1 MIPGQILV
9 GLSGP
14 ELTPV
19 EAEWLRHPRVAGA
32 ILFDRN
38 IQDWQQ
44 LRALTTAIH
53 RQSTPAPLVAV
64 DQEGGRVQRV
74 QAPATRLPPARRLG
88 QRFAADPDSAR
99 EQAGQMGWLMAA
111 ELRAA
116 GVDWSLAP
124 VLDLDHGAS
133 TVIGDRAF
141 HGDPATVAALGAAW
155 SHGMQAAGM
164 PACGKH
170 FPGHG
175 GVTADSHESL
185 PVDERSAGALRAA
198 DMVPFARVAADG
210 LDAVMTAHVVYPGVD
225 QRPATFSPVWLDA
238 ILRRELGFAGVVV
251 GDDLGMAG
259 AAGFG
264 DYPERAQAAAEAGCD
279 LLLLCNELTAV
290 APVLDALGS
299 RVPSATRERVAALRP
314 RVAAPETLERL
325 QSTDTWR
332 RAYAGVRGLCD

>member
-14 ELTPV
+14 VVTAE

-38 IQDWQQ
+38 IYDWQQ
-44 LRALTTAIH
+44 LLALTTAIH
-53 RQSTPAPLVAV
+53 GQTTPAPLVVV
-64 DQEGGRVQRV
+64 DQEGGRVQRI

-88 QRFAADPDSAR
+88 ERFTADPEGAR
-99 EQAGQMGWLMAA
+99 EAAGQMGWLMAA

-141 HGDPATVAALGAAW
+141 DADPATVATLGAAW
-155 SHGMQAAGM
+155 SQGMQAVGM

-175 GVTADSHESL
+175 GVVADSHEAL
-185 PVDERSAGALRAA
+185 PVDERDAAELRAG
-198 DMVPFARVAADG
+198 DMIPFARLATAG
-210 LDAVMTAHVVYPGVD
+210 LDAVMTAHVVYPAVD
-225 QRPATFSPVWLDA
+225 ERPATFSPVWLDT

-279 LLLLCNELTAV
+279 LLLLCNELAAV
-290 APVLDALGS
+290 APVLDAMGS
-299 RVPSATRERVAALRP
+299 RVPTRTRERVATLQSRAG
-314 RVAAPETLERL
+314 AAETLERL
-325 QSTDTWR
+325 QGADAWR
-332 RAYAGVRGLCD
+332 RASAVAEALQG